1 MYLPILQSSSV
12 HSTFFFQDEVT
23 VNVIELSGVRI
34 HSALSRMQ
42 TGTKV
47 SIHWQPP
54 AMLVYP

>member
-12 HSTFFFQDEVT
+12 HSAFLLQDEVT

-47 SIHWQPP
+47 SIH
-54 AMLVYP
+54 

>member
-1 MYLPILQSSSV
+1 MYLPILQSSIVSA
-12 HSTFFFQDEVT
+12 FLLQDEVT

-47 SIHWQPP
+47 SIH
-54 AMLVYP
+54 